1 MPAIDASAPARDAI
15 DEFLRAL
22 ASRDLSAS
30 TLRIRKTFLNEYLR
44 HAQQA
49 AAEAA
54 LAEAVSAGADEAA
67 SVGEGAE
74 GAVRPLTARELLEPE
89 RSAAWLAAAAEGKT
103 RTRNTLRG
111 PDAAAYPNS
120 MRVRADTVNAFAEF
134 LGEPTRVDRQA
145 PARGYHL
152 TPGDTERLLH
162 ELTVKRPIN
171 ANAMT
176 ALRTAAVASVI
187 ADTGRG
193 VPEIAEL
200 KLSALHLD
208 GDEARADID
217 GESFPLTGSTVHI
230 LTRWLAARASLIA
243 ELEGS
248 DPGYLWIPTKPGRP
262 RGGVPSAKPG
272 ISPAAVRTLHA
283 SHRALVSQLL
293 GTPLR
298 PGALRA
304 AALAVL
310 VPGDGE
316 LQPLHDHQGVLILVA
331 EGEHHRHAALAAHH
345 LGIDVDAEARELV
358 PVGDRVGRGQ
368 QDAGRR
374 PGWKSPRVGRR
385 PRWRRR
391 RAARAPPTGTRRRTA
406 CPPPP

>member
-1 MPAIDASAPARDAI
+1 MPALDASAPARDAI
-15 DEFLRAL
+15 DEFLRHL
-22 ASRDLSAS
+22 ADRDLSAS
-30 TLRIRKTFLNEYLR
+30 TRRIRKTFLNEYLR

-49 AAEAA
+49 ATA
-54 LAEAVSAGADEAA
+54 AGAEK
-67 SVGEGAE
+67 
-74 GAVRPLTARELLEPE
+74 PLTARELLEPG
-89 RSAAWLAAAAEGKT
+89 RTAGWLADAAEGKT

-134 LGEPTRVDRQA
+134 LGEPGRVDRQA

-162 ELTVKRPIN
+162 ELTVKRPIH

-176 ALRTAAVASVI
+176 ALRTAAVAAVI
-187 ADTGRG
+187 ADTGHG
-193 VPEIAEL
+193 VPEIADL

-208 GDEARADID
+208 GDEARAEID
-217 GESFPLTGSTVHI
+217 GQSYPLTGSTVHI
-230 LTRWLAARASLIA
+230 LARWLAARASLIA

-304 AALAVL
+304 AALAVITTNDQRLRLLDDHELIL
-310 VPGDGE
+310 V
-316 LQPLHDHQGVLILVA
+316 LVA
-331 EGEHHRHAALAAHH
+331 EGEHHRHPAVAAHH
-345 LGIDVDAEARELV
+345 VGIHVDAEACEFG
-358 PVGDRVGRGQ
+358 PVGGGVRRGQ
-368 QDAGRR
+368 QDAG
-374 PGWKSPRVGRR
+374 
-385 PRWRRR
+385 
-391 RAARAPPTGTRRRTA
+391 
-406 CPPPP
+406 

>member
-1 MPAIDASAPARDAI
+1 MPALDASAPARDAI
-15 DEFLRAL
+15 DEFLRHL
-22 ASRDLSAS
+22 ADRDLSAS
-30 TLRIRKTFLNEYLR
+30 TRRIRKTFLNEYLR

-49 AAEAA
+49 A
-54 LAEAVSAGADEAA
+54 
-67 SVGEGAE
+67 GAE
-74 GAVRPLTARELLEPE
+74 TPLTARELLEPE
-89 RSAAWLAAAAEGKT
+89 RTAAWLADASSGKT

-134 LGEPTRVDRQA
+134 LGESARVDRQA

-152 TPGDTERLLH
+152 SPGDTEKLLH
-162 ELTVKRPIN
+162 ELTVKRPIH

-176 ALRTAAVASVI
+176 ALRTAAVAAVI
-187 ADTGRG
+187 ADTGHG
-193 VPEIAEL
+193 VPEIADL

-208 GDEARADID
+208 GDEARAEID
-217 GESFPLTGSTVHI
+217 GESYPLTGSTVHI

-304 AALAVL
+304 AALAVI
-310 VPGDGE
+310 P
-316 LQPLHDHQGVLILVA
+316 
-331 EGEHHRHAALAAHH
+331 AH
-345 LGIDVDAEARELV
+345 DAELRVLPTGSYASCTIMSWFLSWSRKENITGTPPSPPITSGSTSTPRPASSTRSAAGSGEV
-358 PVGDRVGRGQ
+358 SRMPVGF
-368 QDAGRR
+368 
-374 PGWKSPRVGRR
+374 PGWKSL
-385 PRWRRR
+385 
-391 RAARAPPTGTRRRTA
+391 RAGPKATLAPPPGGAISTQRYPSPNGMSATSVKPSTRR
-406 CPPPP
+406 